1 MPWSTLTS
9 QLANGNGFW
18 AFLGAVFT
26 AACFSAVGFVK
37 ILFLRNTSRDT
48 DLAERE
54 NMLAQH
60 LAAEIGR
67 LNGLVLNLDAMM
79 KLQAEDHRKSMQTER
94 DECNAR
100 MTGMQ
105 AEIEILKRRMNN
117 EESR

>member
-1 MPWSTLTS
+1 MPWNALTN
-9 QLANGNGFW
+9 LADGNGFW

-26 AACFSAVGFVK
+26 AACFAAVGFVK
-37 ILFLRNTSRDT
+37 IIFHRNTSRDV

-54 NMLAQH
+54 NMLVQH

-79 KLQAEDHRKSMQTER
+79 KLQSEDHRKAMQTER
-94 DECNAR
+94 EECNAR

-105 AEIEILKRRMNN
+105 AEIEILKRRMSK
-117 EESR
+117 EEHR